1 VILFFHYLALFGVK
15 IFYFERNFKTITIM
29 TNEIINFENTPIR
42 KVWRN
47 EEWYFAVVDV
57 IAVLTETER
66 PRKYWSDLKKKLTK
80 EGFNELSDIFGQL
93 KVPSADGKS
102 YNTDCANT
110 KGILRIAMSVPSPK
124 VEPLRLWL
132 AEQGSRAI
140 EETENPE
147 LGFDRMKEIYKAK
160 GYTDEWIK
168 ERMQSIETRKRLTDE
183 WKARGVQEGKEY
195 SILTAII
202 AKGTFDLTPSEH
214 KDIKGLSKPSEN
226 LRDHMTP
233 LELIFTSLGEE
244 LTRNEAINEDAQGFD
259 ENRDAAVKG
268 GDVAGKARKL
278 VESESGKKVI
288 STQNY
293 LNTKELP
300 PNK

>member
-1 VILFFHYLALFGVK
+1 MA
-15 IFYFERNFKTITIM
+15 
-29 TNEIINFENTPIR
+29 NEIINFENTSIR
-42 KVWRN
+42 KAWHN
-47 EEWYFAVVDV
+47 EEWYFSVVD
-57 IAVLTETER
+57 IIQILTESSNPNR
-66 PRKYWSDLKKKLTK
+66 YWTDLKRRSEK
-80 EGFNELSDIFGQL
+80 ESGQSYAFCVRL
-93 KVPSADGKS
+93 NLPRINGKN
-102 YNTDCANT
+102 YPTDCANT
-110 KGILRIAMSVPSPK
+110 KGILRIVMSVPSPNA
-124 VEPLRLWL
+124 EPLRLWL
-132 AEQGSRAI
+132 AEQGSRTI

-147 LGFDRMKEIYKAK
+147 LGFERMKEIYKAK

-268 GDVAGKARKL
+268 GNVAGKARKL

-293 LNTKELP
+293 LKTGESKELP
-300 PNK
+300 PSE